1 MAAAEWQE
9 IPVILSW
16 MLVEEMLR
24 SVVQI
29 QGVTACVSFV
39 ELLETRAGRSRST
52 KMWTDNFVKT
62 VIKIINFSRALV
74 EDMKGTG
81 LFIYWL
87 LMLCYLISVLL
98 VVTTKYAMLRST
110 FIT

>member
-1 MAAAEWQE
+1 M
-9 IPVILSW
+9 
-16 MLVEEMLR
+16 
-24 SVVQI
+24 QI
-29 QGVTACVSFV
+29 QVVTSFVSFV
-39 ELLETRAGRSRST
+39 ELLETRAGLSRTT
-52 KMWTDNFVKT
+52 KIWTDNFAKT
-62 VIKIINFSRALV
+62 VIKIINLSRALV
-74 EDMKGTG
+74 EDTKGTG

>member
-1 MAAAEWQE
+1 M
-9 IPVILSW
+9 
-16 MLVEEMLR
+16 EEMLR

-29 QGVTACVSFV
+29 QGVTSFVSFV
-39 ELLETRAGRSRST
+39 ELLETRAGLSRTT

-62 VIKIINFSRALV
+62 VIKMMNFSRALV

-81 LFIYWL
+81 FFISWL

>member
-1 MAAAEWQE
+1 M
-9 IPVILSW
+9 
-16 MLVEEMLR
+16 EEMLR

-29 QGVTACVSFV
+29 KGVTSFVSFV
-39 ELLETRAGRSRST
+39 ELLETRAGLSRTT
-52 KMWTDNFVKT
+52 KMRTDNFVKT
-62 VIKIINFSRALV
+62 VIKMMNFSRALV

-81 LFIYWL
+81 LFISWL

-98 VVTTKYAMLRST
+98 VVTTTHVTLRST